1 MWEYVIGASLVGLLL
16 LIIYY
21 FGGSDKYEDSLDDP
35 EVMGSGP
42 NSDLN
47 EVAAAPMSTMEGNLV
62 KVMAVCNCRKHKSG
76 KCRKRKGRCRLKSG
90 FYRCKKSGCNP
101 VVSGM
106 GNVGNLITLS

>member
-1 MWEYVIGASLVGLLL
+1 MWGYVIGVSLVGLFL

-21 FGGSDKYEDSLDDP
+21 SSGSDNEDSLDDP

-47 EVAAAPMSTMEGNLV
+47 EVAAAPMSTREGNLV

-76 KCRKRKGRCRLKSG
+76 KCRKRKGRCRLRPG

>member
-90 FYRCKKSGCNP
+90 FRICKKSGCNP

>member
-1 MWEYVIGASLVGLLL
+1 MWGYVIGASLVGLLL

-21 FGGSDKYEDSLDDP
+21 SSGSDNEDSLDDP

-47 EVAAAPMSTMEGNLV
+47 EVAAAPMPTREGNLV

-76 KCRKRKGRCRLKSG
+76 KCRKRKGRCRLQK
-90 FYRCKKSGCNP
+90 
-101 VVSGM
+101 
-106 GNVGNLITLS
+106 